1 MIVSIPR
8 FLQII
13 REESQSLN
21 QQNLFLGEISAINPI
36 KVRTNE
42 IELDNDQLKVIATE
56 NLQLNDIVL
65 LVKVG
70 SIFIILGIVRDVR

>member
-1 MIVSIPR
+1 MSIPR